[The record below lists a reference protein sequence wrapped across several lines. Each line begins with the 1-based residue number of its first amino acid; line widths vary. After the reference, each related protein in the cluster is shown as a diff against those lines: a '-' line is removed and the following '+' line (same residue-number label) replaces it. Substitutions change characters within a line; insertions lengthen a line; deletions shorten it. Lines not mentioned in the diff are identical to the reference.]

1 MRRFI
6 AVAGLLHLILLAGCG
21 GTAPPAARP
30 AREAEAALDLPA
42 IDPDSALT
50 VDGDRVTV
58 ASPAGWS
65 RAPRSKDCLVRYLP
79 GSKGGYPSITVL
91 VAEPPAG
98 LAAVTAENHD
108 AFVAALA
115 ADLDATFVHQGRSTL
130 ARRPRG
136 VTVGPHR
143 AVTWT
148 APGRA
153 TVGGMKEEI
162 ERDCVALVIDG
173 RMYTVEARAP
183 KGRLDAAGRAAAR
196 AVAAA
201 ILPVAAV
208 APAADGPAAPAAAA
222 AVPETA
228 PDDPAAA
235 AEPAPAAE

>member
-1 MRRFI
+1 MRAFI
-6 AVAGLLHLILLAGCG
+6 AAAGLLHLILLAGCGGG

-50 VDGDRVTV
+50 VDDDRVTV

-79 GSKGGYPSITVL
+79 GSKGGYPTLTVL
-91 VAEPPAG
+91 VAEAPAG
-98 LAAVTAENHD
+98 LTAVTGENHD
-108 AFVAALA
+108 AFVAAVA
-115 ADLDATFVHQGRSTL
+115 ADLDGTFVHQGSSTL
-130 ARRPRG
+130 TRRPRG

-153 TVGGMKEEI
+153 TVGGMKQEI
-162 ERDCVALVIDG
+162 ERDCVALVIAG

-201 ILPVAAV
+201 ILPVGA
-208 APAADGPAAPAAAA
+208 AAPAAEPPAAQPDGAA
-222 AVPETA
+222 APPASEPPPE
-228 PDDPAAA
+228 PPPPA
-235 AEPAPAAE
+235 E